1 MIGVDP
7 PSLNEFQDSSLKSR
21 FHLDGPDDGV
31 SEPKTPAQAHWWVQ
45 PLWVKIV
52 TFVVAVPSFLY
63 LRFATQADPFETLL
77 GKISVGGFVAVCLLQ
92 MIFVF
97 RGYWRMDI

>member
-7 PSLNEFQDSSLKSR
+7 PSLKDLQESSLKSR
-21 FHLDGPDDGV
+21 FHLDGPEDGD
-31 SEPKTPAQAHWWVQ
+31 SEPKTLKQAHWWVQ

-52 TFVVAVPSFLY
+52 TFAVGVPSFLY
-63 LRFATQADPFETLL
+63 LRFATQTDPLEALL
-77 GKISVGGFVAVCLLQ
+77 GKISVAGFLAVCVLQ